1 MVTLQS
7 HPVMKDATIERGK
20 VMAKIARTNARRSRA
35 RQSLPF
41 APTPG
46 RLPDPDAPYS
56 NSGPAPVDIET
67 AEQTIRYIAEL
78 TEQLSDLAGGI
89 NEDSLAYFLSMARAE
104 AEIAVLRRKNGK

>member
-1 MVTLQS
+1 
-7 HPVMKDATIERGK
+7 
-20 VMAKIARTNARRSRA
+20 MAKIAHTHARRSNA
-35 RQSLPF
+35 RQSSQRNP
-41 APTPG
+41 APG
-46 RLPDPDAPYS
+46 RVRDAKPS
-56 NSGPAPVDIET
+56 TADSGSDPVDIKT